1 MIIDASVAVPWLV
14 ETPFS
19 ETAKRLRSA
28 ECAAPDLL
36 LMETTNA
43 LLKYHRIDQ
52 ISLDGILAGAQ
63 ALKVAISK
71 FVPDDQLLP
80 SATKIAA
87 DNTHKIYDC
96 MYLALALERNQPL
109 ATADKRLAAIAKS
122 LSIETLLIEPI
133 S

>member
-19 ETAKRLRSA
+19 ENARRLRST

-43 LLKYHRIDQ
+43 LLKYHRVGE
-52 ISLDGILAGAQ
+52 ISLDGILAGVQ
-63 ALKVAISK
+63 ALKIAVSK

-80 SATKIAA
+80 IATRIAS

-96 MYLALALERNQPL
+96 IYLALALQRNEPL
-109 ATADKRLAAIAKS
+109 ATADKRLAAIANS
-122 LSIETLLIEPI
+122 LTIETLLIEPI